1 MLQIME
7 NEQNMP
13 FQSEGG
19 HALDF
24 FINVQYDF
32 EASALQLLFFWLF
45 ILNKFYR
52 FWHSA
57 FVAFEIVQNEWKWA
71 RYNC

>member
-1 MLQIME
+1 
-7 NEQNMP
+7 
-13 FQSEGG
+13 
-19 HALDF
+19 LDF

>member
-1 MLQIME
+1 
-7 NEQNMP
+7 MP

-19 HALDF
+19 CALDF

-32 EASALQLLFFWLF
+32 EASALQLLFFLLF
-45 ILNKFYR
+45 TLNMFYR

-57 FVAFEIVQNEWKWA
+57 FVAFEIIQNEWKMSKI
-71 RYNC
+71 